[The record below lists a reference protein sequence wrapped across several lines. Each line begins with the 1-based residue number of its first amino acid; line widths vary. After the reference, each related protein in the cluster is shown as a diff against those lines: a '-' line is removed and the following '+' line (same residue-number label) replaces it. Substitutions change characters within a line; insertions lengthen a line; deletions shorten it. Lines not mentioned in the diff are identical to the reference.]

1 MELKGDALYQESAG
15 AANNRRE
22 KQLEQLNQYIER
34 ARQQADMNRQ
44 QYFKPDLSSTK
55 AYEETIHTYR
65 RSFNHMLGWPLMGY
79 NEDEELPTP
88 LVEIEFVATDQLSH
102 IYRLEIEAD
111 AHLSLYGILFIPL
124 GQGPFPLV
132 IVQHGGSGTPELC
145 AGFYGPSNYNDMVRR
160 ILRRGCA
167 VFAPQLHLW
176 SLEQGPTK
184 DRKLVDNQLKQLGSS
199 ISSVEIFKLRRGLDY
214 LQTRPD
220 INKEK
225 MGMAGLS
232 YGGFY
237 TLFTAAA
244 DVRIKAAYSSCFFNN
259 RFVYDRSD
267 WIWKNSGNTFLDA
280 EIAGLICP
288 RPLYIEV
295 GLEDELFEATY
306 AGGEADKVKRL
317 YEQLRI
323 PHQFQYHEFQG
334 KHEFNKADAGI
345 DFLCGFLG

>member
-102 IYRLEIEAD
+102 IYRLE
-111 AHLSLYGILFIPL
+111 S
-124 GQGPFPLV
+124 
-132 IVQHGGSGTPELC
+132 
-145 AGFYGPSNYNDMVRR
+145 R